1 MRRPGGPN
9 RLDLPRWRRKRNDDL
24 RRIAGGYG
32 AALAATASVTAAVCF
47 LDGGLARRALDF
59 TACVLMAFCGII
71 YLAAGGLVVARA
83 APRMAGWR
91 GGPVTAAPWGWLRV
105 LLWPLSV
112 GGMLLRLATPYRA

>member
-1 MRRPGGPN
+1 ME
-9 RLDLPRWRRKRNDDL
+9 LVE
-24 RRIAGGYG
+24 AY
-32 AALAATASVTAAVCF
+32 
-47 LDGGLARRALDF
+47 LARRALDF